1 MFLRNTARV
10 ERVYRCTKN
19 IFQGLNQSDR
29 LSSTLAMRYSI
40 MRMKGSH
47 HGYGIPGRKGFEVG
61 RVSPAYEQL
70 VYAHCGREDT
80 LRKCLE
86 LSHVRDQPRQV
97 YRLRKT
103 FCLSGVDLL
112 VLKRQHRFKNIY
124 RNTTDN
130 ASIFLL
136 CESNN

>member
-1 MFLRNTARV
+1 
-10 ERVYRCTKN
+10 
-19 IFQGLNQSDR
+19 
-29 LSSTLAMRYSI
+29 

-47 HGYGIPGRKGFEVG
+47 HRHGIPSRKGFGVG

-86 LSHVRDQPRQV
+86 LSHVWDQPRQV

-103 FCLSGVDLL
+103 FYLTLSGVDLL
-112 VLKRQHRFKNIY
+112 VLKRQD
-124 RNTTDN
+124 TDLK
-130 ASIFLL
+130 IFTEMLQIMRAFFY
-136 CESNN
+136 CVRVTIDKKIRACGNFYET